1 MNDQEFQTKVLGG
14 VEALQAEQKTVK
26 QEIATLSADTK
37 GAIAEINRIKTVTND
52 QAVLVQGIQRAQ
64 ASLRSDIARANG
76 DPIRRIIGD
85 EQKSKAILRVLLE
98 AARGTKLDLQPEAKA
113 LLESSTPGSTFINNE
128 IAQDVYDV
136 LSTYGAWSTLGV
148 RSVSK
153 YLQTMP
159 VKTARPVALWMLTG
173 AGQIS
178 PDSTKA
184 GTSVNL
190 TMLDMGVLI
199 GVARALIEEADIDVV
214 ADVLADFGEA
224 CAYRLDFAAFAA
236 DGGNDTTDGNYTGI
250 ASGGTAATAANGN
263 TTVATLELDDF
274 VRCLTTVAAGV
285 LRRQCK
291 WWIHPTILAK
301 ICLIKDANGRP
312 IFQNALEAPAPNAI
326 GSILGYPVVI
336 ADAMPS
342 TDSAGN
348 VVAVFG
354 DPQGCAVGIR
364 KQFEFAANDS
374 FYFDYNQ
381 IAYRGVMRAGVIIR
395 AATAFAKLTL
405 AAA

>member
-1 MNDQEFQTKVLGG
+1 MENQEFQTKVLGG
-14 VEALQAEQKTVK
+14 VETLQTEQKAVK
-26 QEIATLSADTK
+26 QEVATLSQETK

-52 QAVLVQGIQRAQ
+52 QAVLLQQIQRAQ
-64 ASLRSDIARANG
+64 VSLRSDIVRANG
-76 DPIRRIIGD
+76 DPIRRIMSD
-85 EQKSKAILRVLLE
+85 ENKVRSILKTLLLAGAGAKME
-98 AARGTKLDLQPEAKA
+98 LRPEAKA
-113 LLESSTPGSTFINNE
+113 LLESSTPGSTVINNE
-128 IAQDVYDV
+128 VAQDVYDV

-173 AGQIS
+173 AGQIGA
-178 PDSTKA
+178 DSNKA

-224 CAYRLDFAAFAA
+224 CAYRLDWAAFAA
-236 DGGNDTTDGNYTGI
+236 DGSNDTTDGNYTGI

-263 TTVATLELDDF
+263 TTVSALDVDDF
-274 VRCLTTVAAGV
+274 VKCLTTVAAGT
-285 LRRQCK
+285 LRRACK
-291 WWIHPTILAK
+291 WWVHPSIMAK
-301 ICLIKDANGRP
+301 IVLVKDANGRP
-312 IFQNALEAPAPNAI
+312 VFQNALEAPAPNAI
-326 GSILGYPVVI
+326 GSILGYPVVL

-364 KQFEFAANDS
+364 KQFEFAASDS

-405 AAA
+405 AAQ

>member
-1 MNDQEFQTKVLGG
+1 MENQEFQTKVLGG
-14 VEALQAEQKTVK
+14 VETLQTEQKAVK
-26 QEIATLSADTK
+26 QEVATLSQETK
-37 GAIAEINRIKTVTND
+37 GAIAEINRIKSVTND
-52 QAVLVQGIQRAQ
+52 QAVLLQQIQRAQ
-64 ASLRSDIARANG
+64 VSLRSDIVRANG
-76 DPIRRIIGD
+76 DPIRRIMSD
-85 EQKSKAILRVLLE
+85 ENKVRSILKTLLLAGAGAKME
-98 AARGTKLDLQPEAKA
+98 LRPEAKA
-113 LLESSTPGSTFINNE
+113 LLESSTPGSTVINNE
-128 IAQDVYDV
+128 VAQDVYDV

-173 AGQIS
+173 AGQIGA
-178 PDSTKA
+178 DSNKA

-224 CAYRLDFAAFAA
+224 CAYRLDWAAFAA
-236 DGGNDTTDGNYTGI
+236 DGSNDTTDGNYTGI

-263 TTVATLELDDF
+263 TTVSALDVDDF
-274 VRCLTTVAAGV
+274 VKCLTTVAAGT
-285 LRRQCK
+285 LRRACK
-291 WWIHPTILAK
+291 WWVHPSIMAK
-301 ICLIKDANGRP
+301 IVLVKDANGRP
-312 IFQNALEAPAPNAI
+312 VFQNALEAPAPNAI
-326 GSILGYPVVI
+326 GSILGYPVVL

-364 KQFEFAANDS
+364 KQFEFAASDS

-405 AAA
+405 AAQ